1 MGLDISAELWSELK
15 NFILPTDRADAADT
29 VVTMLIDA
37 GFDAD
42 EIREAF
48 KSDSDIKL
56 AIADYIGDDE
66 IDDDFLDDDDELDF
80 DE

>member
-42 EIREAF
+42 EIQEAF
-48 KSDSDIKL
+48 KGDGDIKL
-56 AIADYIGDDE
+56 AIADYVDE
-66 IDDDFLDDDDELDF
+66 DVDDDFFDDEDDTDY